1 MIRSTTRVSF
11 VEAVES
17 EAVQHIT
24 LYPGDHFVSKENV
37 LVSTLLGSCVSACL
51 YDPVTRVV
59 GMNHFLLSSKR
70 YARDMPVH
78 LTEAGRYGVHAMELV
93 INDMLKLGAKR
104 HNLKAKAF
112 GGGAVLGTASGP
124 DNFLCVGDVNCRFIV
139 EFLKNDGIPLVS
151 CDLGGETGRVIR
163 FSSHDFSVLVRK
175 IRVTTTSKLVQK
187 ERQYWKKTI
196 EHKEPESLE
205 PELWG

>member
-1 MIRSTTRVSF
+1 MIRKSAPKVSS
-11 VEAVES
+11 VKTVKS
-17 EAVQHIT
+17 EGVQHIT
-24 LYPGDHFVSKENV
+24 LYPGDYHVSKQNV
-37 LVSTLLGSCVSACL
+37 IVSTLLGSCVSACL
-51 YDPVTRVV
+51 YDPVTRII

-70 YARDMPVH
+70 YAKDMPVH

-112 GGGAVLGTASGP
+112 GGGAVLETAPGF
-124 DNFLCVGDVNCRFIV
+124 DNFLCVGEVNCRFIM

-151 CDLGGETGRVIR
+151 YDLGGQTGRVIR

-175 IRVTTTSKLVQK
+175 IKVTTTSKLVQK
-187 ERQYWKKTI
+187 ERQ
-196 EHKEPESLE
+196 
-205 PELWG
+205 